1 MSPSKGGESRLIPD
15 LLSSDALTKMIQ
27 PKPEIDVLDE
37 LRTVL
42 KIEIEGLQSVLENLN
57 GDFVRAVELIASCQ
71 GQIFLTGVGK
81 SGIIARKIA
90 STFRSTGTVASFLHP
105 TEALHGDFGMVRSQD
120 LVIALGKT
128 GESAEL
134 NSLLRVVRKSGTMI
148 VAMTAN
154 MDSAMAGLADLV
166 LELKVL
172 REACPLNLAPT
183 TSTTAM
189 LAAGDA
195 LAVALM
201 KLKNVS
207 AEDFARHHPGGQIG
221 RRLLLLVRDVMRKGA
236 ENPTISFRGSSREM
250 LYRITSF
257 RVGAIS
263 VVADDGRLLG
273 LVTDYDVR
281 RALESER
288 NVLEMSI
295 EEIMNPSPIVV
306 FEDTK
311 AVEVLDLMR
320 LRQKP
325 TAVLPVVDREN
336 RAVGMIHLHDLI
348 SAGL

>member
-1 MSPSKGGESRLIPD
+1 V
-15 LLSSDALTKMIQ
+15 Q
-27 PKPEIDVLDE
+27 PKPKIDVLGE
-37 LRTVL
+37 LRAVL
-42 KIEIEGLQSVLENLN
+42 QIEIEGLQSVLENLN
-57 GDFVRAVELIASCQ
+57 GDFVRAVELIASCT
-71 GQIFLTGVGK
+71 GQVFLTGIGK
-81 SGIIARKIA
+81 SGIIAGKIA
-90 STFRSTGTVASFLHP
+90 STFRSTGTIASFLHP
-105 TEALHGDFGMVRSQD
+105 TEALHGDFGVVRSQD

-134 NSLLRVVRKSGTMI
+134 NALLRIVRKAGTNI
-148 VAMTAN
+148 IAMTAN
-154 MDSAMAGLADLV
+154 TDSAMAGLADLV
-166 LELKVL
+166 LELKIP

-201 KLKNVS
+201 KVKNIS

-221 RRLLLLVRDVMRKGA
+221 RRLLLLVKDVMRKGD
-236 ENPTISFRGSSREM
+236 ENPTISHRSSSREM
-250 LYRITSF
+250 LYRITAF

-263 VVADDGRLLG
+263 VIDDDGRLLG

-295 EEIMNPSPIVV
+295 DQIMNASPIVV
-306 FEDTK
+306 FEHTK
-311 AVEVLDLMR
+311 AIEVLDLMR
-320 LRQKP
+320 LRKKP
-325 TAVLPVVDREN
+325 TAVLPVVDREH
-336 RAVGMIHLHDLI
+336 RAVGMVHLHDLI